1 MSTGPYRLAVFDFD
15 GTLADSFPWF
25 ADVINDVA
33 DRYRFARI
41 APHETET
48 LRGLDAAGIVR
59 HLGIVPWKLPFISR
73 HMHRLAARDI
83 HRISLFPGVP
93 AMLADL
99 DAAGV
104 PLAIVSSNTRAN
116 IEAVLG
122 PEAHRFRHFACGASL
137 FGKGKR
143 LSALIREAGF
153 APETVLYVGDEIRD
167 HDAARSVGCAF
178 AAVAWGYT
186 HVEALRAT
194 GPALVLSEPG
204 ALAAAIAPPRSTPA
218 GESPSAS
225 RGKTP

>member
-1 MSTGPYRLAVFDFD
+1 MSAAPYRLVVFDFD

-59 HLGIVPWKLPFISR
+59 HLGIAPWKLPFISR

-83 HRISLFPGVP
+83 GRIPLFPGIP
-93 AMLADL
+93 ALLADL
-99 DAAGV
+99 DAAGL
-104 PLAIVSSNTRAN
+104 PLAIASSNTRAN

-122 PEAHRFRHFACGASL
+122 TEARRFRHFACGASL

-143 LSALIREAGF
+143 LRALIREAGF
-153 APETVLYVGDEIRD
+153 APQAVLYVGDEIRD
-167 HDAARSVGCAF
+167 HDAARAAGCAF

-186 HVEALRAT
+186 RVEALRAT
-194 GPALVLSEPG
+194 DPALIISDPG
-204 ALAAAIAPPRSTPA
+204 ALAAALVAPSV
-218 GESPSAS
+218 
-225 RGKTP
+225 

>member
-1 MSTGPYRLAVFDFD
+1 MSPAAARLVVFDFD

-25 ADVINDVA
+25 ADVINGVA

-41 APHETET
+41 APHETEA

-59 HLGIVPWKLPFISR
+59 HLGIAPWKLPFISR

-83 HRISLFPGVP
+83 GRIPLFPGVP

-99 DAAGV
+99 EATGLT
-104 PLAIVSSNTRAN
+104 LAIASSNTRPN

-122 PEAHRFRHFACGASL
+122 TEARRFRHFACGASL

-143 LSALIREAGF
+143 LRALIRDAGF
-153 APETVLYVGDEIRD
+153 EPQAVLYVGDEIRD
-167 HDAARSVGCAF
+167 HDAAREAGCDF

-186 HVEALRAT
+186 RADALLAT
-194 GPALVLSEPG
+194 DPALMVPDPG
-204 ALAAAIAPPRSTPA
+204 ALAAAVTAFRPAPA
-218 GESPSAS
+218 A
-225 RGKTP
+225 